1 MSLLQVIKKAAYSI
15 LMLASL
21 LITLIFSALA
31 ARIAHLFLIG
41 MEEPT
46 GNGSPMA
53 FLIGFVM
60 EVAFAFVVLAVV
72 ALIVYGARVFTAK
85 NKVRIAYLGAIF
97 VLNTGVTAFVAMD
110 IYKKSQRY
118 LHGKLYKDDVME
130 DIEHRFNYRMARI
143 DSSSFNASVEIYF
156 ENVPGCNVD
165 TGVFKPTRP
174 DQSKEHNGWLEG
186 FVSMKISP
194 ENGWSMTPNPVNLD
208 DYLFSDSTELNG
220 MQWQALIYDKQAC
233 KVIATWTNM

>member
-1 MSLLQVIKKAAYSI
+1 MNVLQATKKVAYSI

-21 LITLIFSALA
+21 LATLIFSQLVL
-31 ARIAHLFLIG
+31 RIVHLFLIG

-53 FLIGFVM
+53 FLIGFVI
-60 EVAFAFVVLAVV
+60 ESVVALIVLVVV
-72 ALIVYGARVFTAK
+72 ALIVYGARIFTAK
-85 NKVRIAYLGAIF
+85 KKIRIAYLASIL
-97 VLNTGVTAFVAMD
+97 VLNIGVSGYAALE
-110 IYKKSQRY
+110 IYKESQRY
-118 LHGKLYKDDVME
+118 LHGKLYNDDVLE

-156 ENVPGCNVD
+156 EHIAGCQVD
-165 TGVFKPTRP
+165 SEVFKPTKP
-174 DQSKEHNGWLEG
+174 DQTKEHNRWLEG
-186 FVSMKISP
+186 FVSMKIKP
-194 ENGWSMTPNPVNLD
+194 DNGWSMTPNPIDLD
-208 DYLFSDSTELNG
+208 DYLFSDSTKLNG